1 MMKRFTSALLTTALI
16 SLLSGCE
23 ALQSGLKQAV
33 LMDYDQV
40 MNFRAFQFEQ
50 PIAWSSNGTETGV
63 YGHAQDVNGFW
74 MTYVICNV
82 RNAGSEATVFNL
94 NVHKF
99 YVEYQGKKFFY
110 KPLDDYMVQSLP
122 HLLPANPQATVLVN
136 QQLYVETRL
145 GNDVTQYDPSPNTYE
160 GSAQL
165 SPHRFAI
172 YVTQSEPGPLDI
184 SDRIPLRYEGHPNIL
199 NPRNQQPATNAS
211 DYAPAR
217 TNDLLTK
224 CRPQLN

>member
-1 MMKRFTSALLTTALI
+1 MKRFTSALLTTALI

-23 ALQSGLKQAV
+23 SLQSGLKQAV

-40 MNFRAFQFEQ
+40 MNFRAYQFEQ
-50 PIAWSSNGTETGV
+50 PIAWSSNGTQTGV
-63 YGHAQDVNGFW
+63 FGHAQNVNGFW

-82 RNAGSEATVFNL
+82 RNAGSEATLIDL

-110 KPLDDYMVQSLP
+110 QPLANYMVQSIPNNLP
-122 HLLPANPQATVLVN
+122 GNPQATALVN
-136 QQLYVETRL
+136 QRLYVETQL
-145 GNDVTQYDPSPNTYE
+145 GNDITQYNPSPNTYQ
-160 GSAQL
+160 GN
-165 SPHRFAI
+165 PHRFAI

-184 SDRIPLRYEGHPNIL
+184 SERIPLRYEGHPNIL
-199 NPRNQQPATNAS
+199 NPRNQQPATNES
-211 DYAPAR
+211 FSAPAR
-217 TNDLLTK
+217 SSDLRTT